1 MRHLHYVYIYII
13 YLDVGQLI
21 ETDDVNQFSAS
32 IAQLNVQSSG
42 DGSAPVI
49 DAVLCAA
56 KASYPDSVILV
67 FTDSSASDSE
77 LLGRAEAMIAE
88 KNLKVMVIQDIV
100 PTVKRS
106 LRLKQ
111 MHKTKIRHRRQINDD
126 VYEELEMSSNGQII
140 DIPSNEI
147 SELVPFVTYSVL
159 NSNTIFR
166 QAGSASGR
174 IEYNI
179 PVDSYTL
186 QILIFVNGQNINVT
200 VFTPQGLYFI
210 IVPGFVNRGLITC
223 IQFFDFTR
231 LVELQNFVEDLS
243 FLSSKQEFIIIEF
256 LFKIMWV

>member
-1 MRHLHYVYIYII
+1 MVLSNCKCMRHLHYVYT

-21 ETDDVNQFSAS
+21 ETNDVKQFSAA

-49 DAVLCAA
+49 DAILCAA
-56 KASYPDSVILV
+56 KASDPDSVILV

-88 KNLKVMVIQDIV
+88 KNLKVMIIRDIV

-106 LRLKQ
+106 LHLKQ
-111 MHKTKIRHRRQINDD
+111 MHKTNRRQINDD
-126 VYEELEMSSNGQII
+126 VYEELEMSSEGQII

-147 SELVPFVTYSVL
+147 SELASLVTFSVL

-166 QAGSASGR
+166 QAGTASGTV
-174 IEYNI
+174 EYSF
-179 PVDSYTL
+179 PVDSYTF

-200 VFTPQGLYFI
+200 VLTPQGL
-210 IVPGFVNRGLITC
+210 
-223 IQFFDFTR
+223 
-231 LVELQNFVEDLS
+231 
-243 FLSSKQEFIIIEF
+243 
-256 LFKIMWV
+256 